1 VEQGTNPHLVG
12 SVASSPRCWDHSRAL
27 VGKAPGSGFLDGK
40 PEKEWGFTSQNV
52 DLSYEKSLK
61 EWISPVKMWI
71 EATN

>member
-1 VEQGTNPHLVG
+1 MLGPQSCLGAHG
-12 SVASSPRCWDHSRAL
+12 AH
-27 VGKAPGSGFLDGK
+27 GGAPGSGFLDGK
-40 PEKEWGFTSQNV
+40 PEKEWGFTDFTSENV